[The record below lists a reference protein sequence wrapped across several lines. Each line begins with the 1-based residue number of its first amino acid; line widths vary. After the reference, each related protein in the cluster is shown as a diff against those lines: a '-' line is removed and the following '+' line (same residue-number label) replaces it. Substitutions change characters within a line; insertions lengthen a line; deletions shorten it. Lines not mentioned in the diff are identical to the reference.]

1 MSSAPNDVSDQG
13 ALAEIRESVTNT
25 KAAVTSLQ
33 TAVKAI
39 EAHLMGNPVPL
50 LLHTWDY
57 DDRLDTD
64 ILKMGPYIG
73 DGAADEILRYLKGV
87 LDVGD
92 EEDRDF
98 ATVTESGST
107 CAWAKIFCHMRLM
120 GMGKTRLHNELCS
133 PDSEVGKSVAAAMAE
148 LQQPVKFIR
157 FTYAEADAIPYSL
170 QGPINA
176 TTFWKQLLHF
186 HGLSAR
192 EAAKVDNED
201 DAVRYIREKL
211 GMQEGTALVVCVDEL
226 MKMRDRGNKTPLLRD
241 DETHLRSLGNLIRD
255 LLVMQTYSLIT
266 FQAKSPLVFLFS
278 GFSNEL
284 LDAAQASSL
293 RQSIEASL
301 PRLSE
306 KELEDLLFAVH
317 PELEQIRGHPIF
329 VLLFKLC
336 APTPK
341 YVLEGLPKA
350 LREEG
355 GGTPLSLEDMFS
367 VHLGMRVSQMLQTI
381 RGCSQSGQY
390 SEEDSQL
397 VGGAA
402 RSMLQGKDLDDTQKK
417 CLATR
422 GWLYTREDKHLLH
435 PMILRAWGE
444 ARTEDTTPLRNALRQ
459 MFGCDALTQ
468 PLSPYFATPVF
479 MYFEQAR
486 RLSIPDGTTTTLA
499 RHFPGGNFHKLRDF
513 EDMCLYDELTVPKG
527 SIQCLGNFLDVQRCQ
542 AAVDAGDIAYAD
554 DAIKGVRCVLPFH
567 KGGTVWCGAV
577 QIQFTWFSKYVL
589 DEEVNDVGEKEFA
602 NSLKELD
609 KDKYKCF
616 GILFPAEQG
625 NVSEFEHVCSLNR
638 DTLMQLMEPRVGPLR
653 MLYED
658 IPTSPIE

>member
-13 ALAEIRESVTNT
+13 ALAEIREFMTNT
-25 KAAVTSLQ
+25 KA
-33 TAVKAI
+33 AVKAI
-39 EAHLMGNPVPL
+39 EAHLMGDPVPL
-50 LLHTWDY
+50 LLRTWDY

-73 DGAADEILRYLKGV
+73 DGAADDILRYLKGV

-92 EEDRDF
+92 EEDRNF
-98 ATVTESGST
+98 ATFMASGAG
-107 CAWAKIFCHMRLM
+107 CARAKIFCHTRLM

-148 LQQPVKFIR
+148 LQQPVRFIR

-192 EAAKVDNED
+192 EAAKVDNKD

-211 GMQEGTALVVCVDEL
+211 GMQEGTTLVVCVDEL
-226 MKMRDRGNKTPLLRD
+226 MKMPGTWGKKTALLRY
-241 DETHLRSLGNLIRD
+241 DETHLRSLGDLIRD
-255 LLVMQTYSLIT
+255 LLAMQAYSLKT
-266 FQAKSPLVFLFS
+266 FKGKSPLVFLFS
-278 GFSNEL
+278 GFTNEL
-284 LDAAQASSL
+284 LDAAYASSL

-317 PELEQIRGHPIF
+317 PELEQIRGHPMF

-350 LREEG
+350 LREKCWT
-355 GGTPLSLEDMFS
+355 TPRDLDDMLSGN
-367 VHLGMRVSQMLQTI
+367 VWRILQII

-422 GWLYTREDKHLLH
+422 GWLYTRENKHLLH
-435 PMILRAWGE
+435 PMILREWTDAG
-444 ARTEDTTPLRNALRQ
+444 TEDEFIPLRNALSEL
-459 MFGCDALTQ
+459 FWSDASTATKT
-468 PLSPYFATPVF
+468 PTFATEVF

-513 EDMCLYDELTVPKG
+513 EDMCLYDELTLPKG
-527 SIQCLGNFLDVQRCQ
+527 SIRRVGNFKDVQRCQ

-554 DAIKGVRCVLPFH
+554 DTRRGVRCVLPFH

-577 QIQFTWFSKYVL
+577 QIQFTWFSKY
-589 DEEVNDVGEKEFA
+589 DEEAENDVGEKEFA

-625 NVSEFEHVCSLNR
+625 NASEFEHVCSLNR

-653 MLYED
+653 MLYD
-658 IPTSPIE
+658 DLSTSPIE

>member
-13 ALAEIRESVTNT
+13 ALAEIREFMTNT

-33 TAVKAI
+33 TAVKAM
-39 EAHLMGNPVPL
+39 EAHLMGDPVPL
-50 LLHTWDY
+50 LLRTWDY

-73 DGAADEILRYLKGV
+73 DGAADDILRYLKGV

-98 ATVTESGST
+98 ATVPESWGT
-107 CAWAKIFCHMRLM
+107 CARAKIFCHTRLM

-148 LQQPVKFIR
+148 LQQPVRFIR
-157 FTYAEADAIPYSL
+157 FTYAEADAIPWPL
-170 QGPINA
+170 WGPINA

-186 HGLSAR
+186 HGLSA
-192 EAAKVDNED
+192 EQAAKVDNKE

-226 MKMRDRGNKTPLLRD
+226 MKMRDPRGNETALLRY

-255 LLVMQTYSLIT
+255 LLVMQTDNLKT
-266 FQAKSPLVFLFS
+266 FKTKSPLVFLFS

-284 LDAAQASSL
+284 LDAAYASSV

-317 PELEQIRGHPIF
+317 PELEQIRGHPMF

-355 GGTPLSLEDMFS
+355 GTTPRSLNRMLSFD
-367 VHLGMRVSQMLQTI
+367 VWRILQTI

-397 VGGAA
+397 VEGAA
-402 RSMLQGKDLDDTQKK
+402 RSMLQGKDLDNTQKK

-422 GWLYTREDKHLLH
+422 GWLYTRENKHLLH
-435 PMILRAWGE
+435 PMILREWSE
-444 ARTEDTTPLRNALRQ
+444 ARTGGDSIPLRDALMQ
-459 MFGCDALTQ
+459 MFGNDVQTQVLT
-468 PLSPYFATPVF
+468 PTFATEVF

-486 RLSIPDGTTTTLA
+486 RLSIPDGKTTTLA

-527 SIQCLGNFLDVQRCQ
+527 SIQYVRSLQDVQRCQ
-542 AAVDAGDIAYAD
+542 AAVDAGDIAFAQ
-554 DAIKGVRCVLPFH
+554 KSRRGVRCVLPFH

-577 QIQFTWFSKYVL
+577 QIQFTWFSEY
-589 DEEVNDVGEKEFA
+589 DEEEAENDVGEKEFA

-625 NVSEFEHVCSLNR
+625 NASEFEHVCSLNR

-653 MLYED
+653 MLYDD

>member
-13 ALAEIRESVTNT
+13 ALAEIRESVTN
-25 KAAVTSLQ
+25 LQ

-39 EAHLMGNPVPL
+39 EAHLMGDPVPL
-50 LLHTWDY
+50 LLRTWDY

-92 EEDRDF
+92 EEDRNF
-98 ATVTESGST
+98 ATESWGS
-107 CAWAKIFCHMRLM
+107 CARAKIFCHMRLM

-148 LQQPVKFIR
+148 LQQPVRFIR
-157 FTYAEADAIPYSL
+157 FTYAKTNTIPYLL

-186 HGLSAR
+186 HGLSVR
-192 EAAKVDNED
+192 EATKVDNKD

-226 MKMRDRGNKTPLLRD
+226 MNLRYD
-241 DETHLRSLGNLIRD
+241 ETCEETHLRSLGNLIQE
-255 LLVMQTYSLIT
+255 LLMMQTDNIRT
-266 FQAKSPLVFLFS
+266 FKANVPLVFLFS

-284 LDAAQASSL
+284 LDAAYASSC

-317 PELEQIRGHPIF
+317 PELEQIRGHPMF

-355 GGTPLSLEDMFS
+355 GTTPRGLHDMLSVCMW
-367 VHLGMRVSQMLQTI
+367 RILQTI

-390 SEEDSQL
+390 SVEDSQL
-397 VGGAA
+397 VGDAA

-435 PMILRAWGE
+435 PMILREWAD
-444 ARTEDTTPLRNALRQ
+444 ARKEGDSKPLR
-459 MFGCDALTQ
+459 DALSNLFWSDATTQ
-468 PLSPYFATPVF
+468 TITPTFATEVF

-513 EDMCLYDELTVPKG
+513 EDMCLYDELTLPKG
-527 SIQCLGNFLDVQRCQ
+527 SIRRVGNFKDVQRCQ
-542 AAVDAGDIAYAD
+542 AAVDAGDIAFAD
-554 DAIKGVRCVLPFH
+554 DTRRGVRCVLPFH

-577 QIQFTWFSKYVL
+577 QIQFTWFSKY
-589 DEEVNDVGEKEFA
+589 DEEAENDVGEKEFA

-625 NVSEFEHVCSLNR
+625 NASEFEHVCSLNR

-653 MLYED
+653 MLYD
-658 IPTSPIE
+658 DLSTSPIE

>member
-13 ALAEIRESVTNT
+13 ALAEIREFVTNT
-25 KAAVTSLQ
+25 KA
-33 TAVKAI
+33 AVKAI
-39 EAHLMGNPVPL
+39 EAHLMGDPVPL
-50 LLHTWDY
+50 LLRTWDY

-98 ATVTESGST
+98 ATVTPSWDT
-107 CAWAKIFCHMRLM
+107 YARDKIFCHMRLM

-133 PDSEVGKSVAAAMAE
+133 PDSEVGSSVAAAMAE

-211 GMQEGTALVVCVDEL
+211 GMQEGTTLVVCVDEL
-226 MKMRDRGNKTPLLRD
+226 MKMPGTWRKKPALLRC
-241 DETHLRSLGNLIRD
+241 DEDHLRSLGDLIRD
-255 LLVMQTYSLIT
+255 LLMMQTDNIRT
-266 FQAKSPLVFLFS
+266 FKATSPLVFLFS

-284 LDAAQASSL
+284 LDAAQASSR

-350 LREEG
+350 LRKKRWT
-355 GGTPLSLEDMFS
+355 TPCSLNRILSAE
-367 VHLGMRVSQMLQTI
+367 VSEILQII

-402 RSMLQGKDLDDTQKK
+402 RSMLQGKDLDNTQKK

-435 PMILRAWGE
+435 PMILREWSE
-444 ARTEDTTPLRNALRQ
+444 ARTGGDSIPLRNALSDL
-459 MFGCDALTQ
+459 FGNDDQTGTITAT
-468 PLSPYFATPVF
+468 FATEVF

-527 SIQCLGNFLDVQRCQ
+527 SIQYLRSFQDVQRCQ
-542 AAVDAGDIAYAD
+542 AAVDAGDIAYAQK
-554 DAIKGVRCVLPFH
+554 ARRGVRCVLPFH

-577 QIQFTWFSKYVL
+577 QIQFTWFSKY
-589 DEEVNDVGEKEFA
+589 DELEAENDVGEKEFA

-625 NVSEFEHVCSLNR
+625 NASEFEHVCSLNR

-653 MLYED
+653 MLYD
-658 IPTSPIE
+658 DLSTSPIE